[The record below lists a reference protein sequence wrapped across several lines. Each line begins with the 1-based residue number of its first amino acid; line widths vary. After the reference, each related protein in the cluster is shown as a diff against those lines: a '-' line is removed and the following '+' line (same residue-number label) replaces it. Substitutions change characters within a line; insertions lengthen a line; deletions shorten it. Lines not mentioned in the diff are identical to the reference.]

1 MGSSNSPKSDKQQ
14 GQVTGSLDREIPAKN
29 INLMPSEHRTWAGTH
44 SGTRKDRR
52 PREGGR

>member
-1 MGSSNSPKSDKQQ
+1 MGSSNSQKSDKQQ
-14 GQVTGSLDREIPAKN
+14 GQVTGSLDREMPAKN